1 MLYPGTHD
9 ISSSQEGTM
18 KKSGRIIHRFGV
30 ALAAFALCGL
40 TATIASATP
49 STQIW
54 IPSTDIQAYKTVHLN
69 IDSYVRT
76 RAEGSDPNRQT
87 GVPSNQNL
95 PPVYVIAPTFGV
107 LPFAKIQAEVGFD
120 LVYGGSNTGF
130 GLDKYP
136 FYGHFKIGMPEDNTW
151 IPAVA
156 VGMYNIG
163 TKSGDARKG
172 ELATNQDVAY
182 GLVAKTLPVVGRLSA
197 GYFFGNKKVL
207 VTDEK
212 DASGNFKSD
221 EKGVLLSWD
230 RTLSEISDKVWVGVD
245 YQGGKSALGALSF
258 GVSYAFAKNVSV
270 IFGYDVYNNKKVAGQ
285 NTATIQV
292 DINFP

>member
-1 MLYPGTHD
+1 
-9 ISSSQEGTM
+9 M

-30 ALAAFALCGL
+30 ALAGFALCGL
-40 TATIASATP
+40 TATLASATP

-182 GLVAKTLPVVGRLSA
+182 GLLAKTLPVVGRLSA

-230 RTLSEISDKVWVGVD
+230 RTLSEVSDKVWGGVD

>member
-1 MLYPGTHD
+1 
-9 ISSSQEGTM
+9 M
-18 KKSGRIIHRFGV
+18 KKNNRSIHRFGV
-30 ALAAFALCGL
+30 ALAAFALYGL

-54 IPSTDIQAYKTVHLN
+54 IPSTDIQPYKTVHLN

-76 RAEGSDPNRQT
+76 KPEGSDPNRQT

-95 PPVYVIAPTFGV
+95 PPVYLIGPTFGV
-107 LPFAKIQAEVGFD
+107 LPFEKIQAEVGFD
-120 LVYGGSNTGF
+120 LIYGGSNTGF

-136 FYGHFKIGMPEDNTW
+136 AYGHFKIGMPEDNTW

-172 ELATNQDVAY
+172 ELATNQDLAY

-230 RTLSEISDKVWVGVD
+230 RTLSEISDKIWVGVD
-245 YQGGKSALGALSF
+245 YQGSKSALGALSF

-270 IFGYDVYNNKKVAGQ
+270 ILGYDVYNNKKVAGQ

>member
-1 MLYPGTHD
+1 MKTNVLLRRIFRIVFSTALSCAVSAGT
-9 ISSSQEGTM
+9 
-18 KKSGRIIHRFGV
+18 
-30 ALAAFALCGL
+30 AY
-40 TATIASATP
+40 ATP

-54 IPSTDIQAYKTVHLN
+54 IPSTDIQPFKTVHLN

-76 RAEGSDPNRQT
+76 KAEGSDPNRQT

-95 PPVYVIAPTFGV
+95 PPMYIIGPTVGV
-107 LPFAKIQAEVGFD
+107 LPFEKVQAEVGFD
-120 LVYGGSNTGF
+120 LMFGGSNTGF

-136 FYGHFKIGMPEDNTW
+136 AYGHFKIGMPEDNTW

-172 ELATNQDVAY
+172 ELATNQDLAY

-207 VTDEK
+207 VTEVK

-230 RTLSEISDKVWVGVD
+230 RTMTEISDKLWLAVD
-245 YQGGKSALGALSF
+245 YQGSKSALGALSF
-258 GVSYAFAKNVSV
+258 GASWAFAKNVSV
-270 IFGYDVYNNKKVAGQ
+270 ILGYDVYNNKKVAGQ